1 LGTIQ
6 FAYMR
11 GLLGGTALLLVGAA
25 AVPLGQT
32 PGTGSIVG
40 HVTLTARVHGTP
52 LPSSA
57 YPTRAIQPHDVQA
70 APEIRNVVVYLKGV
84 KYGGALAT
92 SRVSIRQ
99 EHESF
104 VPRVV
109 AITRGSTV
117 DFPNADP
124 FFHDVFSLSSAA
136 AFDLGHYPPG
146 QSRSEKFLKAG
157 LVKVYCHIHSQMSA
171 SILVLDHPYFTIPEL
186 DGNFTLPNVPP
197 GHYTTVGWHERIGEY
212 TATVDVEAGKAATVD
227 LSLPVEDTP

>member
-1 LGTIQ
+1 
-6 FAYMR
+6 MR
-11 GLLGGTALLLVGAA
+11 GLLAGTALLLAA
-25 AVPLGQT
+25 AAAPLGQS
-32 PGTGSIVG
+32 PGTGSIAG
-40 HVTLTARVHGTP
+40 HVTLTPRVRGTP
-52 LPSSA
+52 LPSNA
-57 YPTRAIQPHDVQA
+57 YPSRAIQAHDVQA
-70 APEIRNVVVYLKGV
+70 VPEIRNVVVYLKGV
-84 KYGGALAT
+84 RYNGALSA
-92 SRVSIRQ
+92 SRVAIRQ

-146 QSRSEKFLKAG
+146 QSRSEKFVKAG

-197 GHYTTVGWHERIGEY
+197 GHYTSVGWHERIGEY
-212 TATVDVEAGKAATVD
+212 TTTVDVEAGKPSSVT
-227 LSLPVEDTP
+227 LSLPVEDAP

>member
-1 LGTIQ
+1 
-6 FAYMR
+6 MR
-11 GLLGGTALLLVGAA
+11 GLLAGTAVLVAA
-25 AVPLGQT
+25 AVGVPLGQS
-32 PGTGSIVG
+32 PGTGTIAG
-40 HVTLTARVHGTP
+40 HVTLTTRVRGTP

-57 YPTRAIQPHDVQA
+57 YPTRPIQPHDVQA

-84 KYGGALAT
+84 KYSGALAA

-117 DFPNADP
+117 DFPNGDP

-136 AFDLGHYPPG
+136 NFDLGHYPPG
-146 QSRSEKFLKAG
+146 QSRSETFTKAG

-171 SILVLDHPYFTIPEL
+171 SILVLDHPYFTIPDL
-186 DGNFTLPNVPP
+186 DGNFTLSNVPP
-197 GHYTTVGWHERIGEY
+197 GRYTIVGWHERIGEH
-212 TATVDVEAGKAATVD
+212 TATIDVEAGKPASIN

>member
-6 FAYMR
+6 SAYTR

-25 AVPLGQT
+25 GVPLGQS

-40 HVTLTARVHGTP
+40 HVTLTTRVRGTP

-57 YPTRAIQPHDVQA
+57 YPTRSIQPHDVQA

-84 KYGGALAT
+84 KYSGALAA
-92 SRVSIRQ
+92 SRVAIRQ

-104 VPRVV
+104 LPRVV

-136 AFDLGHYPPG
+136 SFDLGHYPPG
-146 QSRSEKFLKAG
+146 QSRSEKFMKAG

-171 SILVLDHPYFTIPEL
+171 SIVVLDHPYFTIPEL
-186 DGNFTLPNVPP
+186 DGNFALPNVPS
-197 GHYTTVGWHERIGEY
+197 GQYAIVGWHERIGEY
-212 TATVDVEAGKAATVD
+212 TATVDVEAGKAASVN
-227 LSLPVEDTP
+227 LSLPVEDAP